1 MTASRPSRIVIV
13 GAGFTGLS
21 AAYDLSRLGHS
32 VTLVER
38 DDVLGGLAAGFKVG
52 DVYLERFYHHW
63 FSNDRHVIDLVE
75 ELGLGANVVLRPSR
89 TGMFYANQIFRL
101 SRPFDL
107 LRFTPLS
114 LINRIRLGL
123 LVFQARAVRDWR
135 KLEPLTA
142 RDWLIRMCGRE
153 VFRVVWEPL
162 LVGKFGRYADR
173 ISAVWFWKK
182 LALRGGS
189 RAKDGREVLAYYRG
203 GFAALADAIGEHL
216 RKSGVEIRTGTSV
229 TAVQTAGDRATGVA
243 TDRGVIEADAVLI
256 TTAPRLAAELLEANA
271 GSAPAV
277 DAAFLSGLRRV
288 DYLANLC
295 LILIL
300 DRSLSDTYW
309 LNVNDPTFPF
319 VGVIEH
325 TNLEP
330 ASSYAGRHI
339 IYLSRYLPAD
349 DPIYAMSDAAVL
361 DYALP
366 HLQRM
371 FPHFHRE
378 WVVGHH
384 VWRADYAQP
393 IAETNYSRIL
403 PARKTPLRNLL
414 LSNMAQVYPEDRG
427 TNYAIREGRDVAKDL
442 HEIASTEPRR

>member
-1 MTASRPSRIVIV
+1 MTPDTRKPRIAIV
-13 GAGFTGLS
+13 GAGFTGLA
-21 AAYDLSRLGHS
+21 AAYDLARLGHS
-32 VTLVER
+32 VTLIEQ

-63 FSNDRHVIDLVE
+63 FSNDRHVIALIE

-101 SRPFDL
+101 SRPLDL

-114 LINRIRLGL
+114 LLNRIRLGL
-123 LVFQARAVRDWR
+123 LVFQVRAVRDWR

-153 VFRVVWEPL
+153 VYRVVWEPL

-189 RAKDGREVLAYYRG
+189 RAPDGSEVLAYYRG
-203 GFAALADAIGEHL
+203 GFAALADAIGAHL
-216 RKSGVEIRTGTSV
+216 RNSGVDIRTGTRVISV
-229 TAVQTAGDRATGVA
+229 QKEGDRATGIV
-243 TDRGVIEADAVLI
+243 TDRGVVAADAVLI
-256 TTAPRLAAELLEANA
+256 TTAPRIAADLLEAGA
-271 GSAPAV
+271 GVPVSAP
-277 DAAFLSGLRRV
+277 FLSSLRRV

-309 LNVNDPTFPF
+309 LNVNDPSFPF
-319 VGVIEH
+319 VGIIEH

-339 IYLSRYLPAD
+339 VYLSRYLPAD
-349 DPIYAMSDAAVL
+349 DPLYQMSDSAVL

-371 FPHFHRE
+371 FPHFQRE
-378 WVVGHH
+378 WIVGHH
-384 VWRADYAQP
+384 VWHADYAQP

-427 TNYAIREGRDVAKDL
+427 TNYAIREGRDVAREL
-442 HEIASTEPRR
+442 HEIAKAEALN

>member
-1 MTASRPSRIVIV
+1 
-13 GAGFTGLS
+13 
-21 AAYDLSRLGHS
+21 
-32 VTLVER
+32 
-38 DDVLGGLAAGFKVG
+38 
-52 DVYLERFYHHW
+52 
-63 FSNDRHVIDLVE
+63 
-75 ELGLGANVVLRPSR
+75 
-89 TGMFYANQIFRL
+89 
-101 SRPFDL
+101 
-107 LRFTPLS
+107 
-114 LINRIRLGL
+114 
-123 LVFQARAVRDWR
+123 
-135 KLEPLTA
+135 LTA

-153 VFRVVWEPL
+153 VYRVVWEPL

-203 GFAALADAIGEHL
+203 GFAALADAIGTHL
-216 RKSGVEIRTGTSV
+216 RKGGVEIRTGTRV
-229 TAVQTAGDRATGVA
+229 TAVQTAGDRVTGIT
-243 TDRGVIEADAVLI
+243 TDRGVIEADAALI
-256 TTAPRLAAELLEANA
+256 TTAPRIAAHMLEPA
-271 GSAPAV
+271 GV
-277 DAAFLSGLRRV
+277 DAGFISGLRRV

-309 LNVNDPTFPF
+309 LNVNDPSFPF

-339 IYLSRYLPAD
+339 IYLSRYLPTD
-349 DPIYAMSDAAVL
+349 DPLYQMTDTAVL
-361 DYALP
+361 EYALP

-371 FPHFHRE
+371 FPHFKRD
-378 WVVGHH
+378 WIVGQH

-427 TNYAIREGRDVAKDL
+427 TNYAIREGRDIAREL
-442 HEIASTEPRR
+442 SEIVSAEVRD